1 MANEGTTP
9 RTEEEVTA
17 ASLSTTG
24 KSPKDLENTVLLGRG
39 KSHLNHQ
46 GNKFFQGET
55 GSPIEIAPLLS
66 SIFFDHSTDE

>member
-1 MANEGTTP
+1 MANDGTTP
-9 RTEEEVTA
+9 LIEEEVIA

-55 GSPIEIAPLLS
+55 DGQSHRKCTTMIVPV
-66 SIFFDHSTDE
+66 FCF